1 VRTLALLGALLTT
14 TAAPAVEITV
24 GSKAFPESLI
34 LGEMLAQLAREAGA
48 EAHHGRTRGLGGTRV
63 LWEALV
69 KGDIDAYPEYT
80 GTLREEIF
88 AGRGLRD
95 EEALR
100 QALAEKGLRMGRSLG
115 FNDTYALGMREETAA
130 RLAIKT
136 ISDLKNHPELTLGFS
151 NEFLKRGDGWPS
163 LQARYGLPQRNVKGL
178 EHALAYDALRSGAI
192 DVMELYSTDIR
203 VQHIRVLR
211 DDLGHFPPYHAVVV
225 YRAELEQT
233 APQVVAAWR
242 RLEGTISEEEMAAMN
257 ARVKL
262 LQESDSRVA
271 ADFLRSRLRA
281 EVTLNEES
289 LWARLGRTTWEH
301 LLLVS
306 VSLAAAVVVAVPLGI
321 VAARRPQ
328 LGHGLLAAAGVV
340 QTIPSLA
347 LLVFLIPILH
357 LGARPAIAAL
367 FLYSVLPILRN
378 TAAGLRGVAPE
389 LREAAEALGLSSL
402 GRLRIVELPLA
413 SRAIL
418 AGIKTSAVINV
429 GTATLG
435 GFVGAGGYGQPIFQ
449 GLTLQNNALVL
460 EGAVPAALLA
470 LAVQGLFELVERG
483 LVPRGLRLT
492 G

>member
-1 VRTLALLGALLTT
+1 MRRLALLGILLTT
-14 TAAPAVEITV
+14 TAAPAVQITV

-34 LGEMLAQLAREAGA
+34 LGEMLAQLARESGA

-63 LWEALV
+63 LWEALL
-69 KGDIDAYPEYT
+69 KGDIDVYPEYT

-130 RLAIKT
+130 RLGIQT
-136 ISDLKNHPELTLGFS
+136 ISDLKNHPELALGFS

-192 DVMELYSTDIR
+192 QVMELYSTDADIR

-242 RLEGTISEEEMAAMN
+242 RLEGTITEEEMASMN

-262 LQESDSRVA
+262 LQESEGRVA
-271 ADFLRSRLRA
+271 ADFLRSRLQA
-281 EVTLNEES
+281 QVVVNEES
-289 LWARLGRTTWEH
+289 MLSRLARTTWEH

-321 VAARRPQ
+321 VAARRPR

-347 LLVFLIPILH
+347 LLVFLIPLLH

-389 LREAAEALGLSSL
+389 LREAAEALGLSSF

-449 GLTLQNNALVL
+449 GLTLQNNTLVL

-470 LAVQGLFELVERG
+470 LAVQGLFELIERG
-483 LVPRGLRLT
+483 LVPQGA
-492 G
+492 